1 MSSQTLPNFTKL
13 NDSNYATWAAR
24 MECHLV
30 NAELWAAVGTAEHRA
45 SAKAKAQIGLCVE
58 DRYLSLVMGSD
69 SAKDAWD
76 ALKGVFAA
84 QSSARKLALKK
95 DLNNLRLA
103 AEESTSAFM
112 ARAKALGE
120 AMAAAGYELPDEE
133 VVMSLL
139 AGLPE
144 DYDMLVTT
152 LTMRGGELSL
162 EEVQTALLQ
171 YEQQLLARKARAE
184 ASGASSS
191 KGATARA
198 YMADGSRQKRGGRG
212 SKASIECYYCH
223 KLGHIAAECRKRIHD
238 ERKGAGSEPAAD
250 SKPAASYYAAAF

>member
-1 MSSQTLPNFTKL
+1 MADMNRFMAPKL
-13 NDSNYATWAAR
+13 NDSNYGTWAAR

-30 NAELWAAVGTAEHRA
+30 NAELWAAVGAAEHAA
-45 SAKAKAQIGLCVE
+45 SAKAKAQIGLAVE

-95 DLNNLRLA
+95 ELNSLCLA
-103 AEESTSAFM
+103 AEESTSAFV

-133 VVMSLL
+133 IIMSLL

-162 EEVQTALLQ
+162 EETQTALLQ
-171 YEQQLLARKARAE
+171 YEQQLQARKARDS
-184 ASGASSS
+184 ASSASSS
-191 KGATARA
+191 KGPPAKA
-198 YMADGSRQKRGGRG
+198 YAADGRRQKRGGRG

-223 KLGHIAAECRKRIHD
+223 KLGHIAADCYKRKED
-238 ERKGAGSEPAAD
+238 ESKGAG
-250 SKPAASYYAAAF
+250 SKPAASFSAAAY

>member
-1 MSSQTLPNFTKL
+1 MTSQSLLNVPKL
-13 NDSNYATWAAR
+13 GDSNYATWAAR

-69 SAKDAWD
+69 TAKDAWD
-76 ALKGVFAA
+76 ALKAVFAA

-103 AEESTSAFM
+103 EKETTSVFVS
-112 ARAKALGE
+112 RAKALGE

-133 VVMSLL
+133 IIMSLL

-162 EEVQTALLQ
+162 EETQTALLQ

-184 ASGASSS
+184 ASSAGIRKDA
-191 KGATARA
+191 ART
-198 YMADGSRQKRGGRG
+198 YMADGRRQKRGGRG
-212 SKASIECYYCH
+212 SKSSIECFYCH
-223 KLGHIAAECRKRIHD
+223 KLGHIAAD
-238 ERKGAGSEPAAD
+238 
-250 SKPAASYYAAAF
+250 